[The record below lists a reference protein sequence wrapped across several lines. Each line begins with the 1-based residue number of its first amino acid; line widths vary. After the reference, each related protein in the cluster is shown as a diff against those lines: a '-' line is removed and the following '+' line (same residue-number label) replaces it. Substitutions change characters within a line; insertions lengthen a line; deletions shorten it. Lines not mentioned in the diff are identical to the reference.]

1 MSKFN
6 NQNYSLSYIKINGSQ
21 NYSIERP
28 IKLIEKNK
36 IVKGRNKQNQISF
49 KLDMKIE
56 QENQIEIQV
65 FNSSFI
71 SNEYFKKIEE
81 ENKVLPEFIEV
92 FESNFWEDF

>member
-1 MSKFN
+1 
-6 NQNYSLSYIKINGSQ
+6 
-21 NYSIERP
+21 
-28 IKLIEKNK
+28 
-36 IVKGRNKQNQISF
+36 
-49 KLDMKIE
+49 MKIE

-81 ENKVLPEFIEV
+81 ENEVLPEFIEV